1 MSPLLTAREMEQI
14 AAKVRE
20 YEHMPAVRQE
30 DETFTRQLEEV
41 NYMAAQIK
49 SLIQRFQLVRTDETV
64 TFEELLVRV
73 GEGQTPYADRQKM
86 IIDALKKMCIRDRYE
101 YSPEYEGEG
110 PMLYAEYVEKAE
122 PIKEIVQF

>member
-1 MSPLLTAREMEQI
+1 MEQI
-14 AAKVRE
+14 ATKVRE

-30 DETFTRQLEEV
+30 DETFTKAALREV

-73 GEGQTPYADRQKM
+73 GEGQSPYADRQKM
-86 IIDALKKMCIRDRYE
+86 IIDALKE
-101 YSPEYEGEG
+101 
-110 PMLYAEYVEKAE
+110 EKPWA
-122 PIKEIVQF
+122 PSSFRTFPSLFSMQGQPA